1 MSDNEDNF
9 DGDDFDDVEE
19 DEGLDDLENAEE
31 EGQENVEILPSG
43 ERPQANQKR
52 ITTPYMTKY
61 ERARVLG
68 TRALQIA
75 MCAPVMVELEG
86 ETDPLLIA
94 MKELNARP
102 ASELPGEEPPW
113 MDRGTEG
120 RASSQPCPGCL
131 AAVSNARCYPL
142 AARLPGISLPALLFL
157 RRSLEPCEVSP
168 TRAKI
173 SRERGQSW
181 GSGPQSWRLDLQ
193 VTLIPHL
200 QNWDWAGIS
209 MSLPA
214 LTEESQAFPRASFF
228 SRTAS
233 FHQYFPGSDSPG
245 AGSKGLFVGIG
256 ADTQGEGGTSASCR
270 K

>member
-43 ERPQANQKR
+43 ERQQANQKR

-94 MKELNARP
+94 MKELKEKMGKWSWVESARDALSTVLTVTFASSHLGICHP
-102 ASELPGEEPPW
+102 AELILCTERSQHSLCVSSHIAGSVPNDATSQGPFGDCFFVPRAETGCTLESTHENLRTSYGSW
-113 MDRGTEG
+113 DRGEP
-120 RASSQPCPGCL
+120 SS
-131 AAVSNARCYPL
+131 
-142 AARLPGISLPALLFL
+142 
-157 RRSLEPCEVSP
+157 
-168 TRAKI
+168 
-173 SRERGQSW
+173 
-181 GSGPQSWRLDLQ
+181 
-193 VTLIPHL
+193 
-200 QNWDWAGIS
+200 AGNN
-209 MSLPA
+209 
-214 LTEESQAFPRASFF
+214 
-228 SRTAS
+228 
-233 FHQYFPGSDSPG
+233 G
-245 AGSKGLFVGIG
+245 
-256 ADTQGEGGTSASCR
+256 
-270 K
+270 

>member
-94 MKELNARP
+94 MKELKAR
-102 ASELPGEEPPW
+102 A
-113 MDRGTEG
+113 
-120 RASSQPCPGCL
+120 
-131 AAVSNARCYPL
+131 
-142 AARLPGISLPALLFL
+142 PALMSCDFPTTGPG
-157 RRSLEPCEVSP
+157 RSQSSFAVTCRMGAMKTGVWTSSSSP
-168 TRAKI
+168 TEQRCWTVPGA
-173 SRERGQSW
+173 
-181 GSGPQSWRLDLQ
+181 
-193 VTLIPHL
+193 
-200 QNWDWAGIS
+200 IS
-209 MSLPA
+209 MPIL
-214 LTEESQAFPRASFF
+214 
-228 SRTAS
+228 
-233 FHQYFPGSDSPG
+233 YM
-245 AGSKGLFVGIG
+245 
-256 ADTQGEGGTSASCR
+256 
-270 K
+270 

>member
-1 MSDNEDNF
+1 DLFFLYSF

-94 MKELNARP
+94 MKELNARS
-102 ASELPGEEPPW
+102 ASEPPGEEPPW
-113 MDRGTEG
+113 MDRGT
-120 RASSQPCPGCL
+120 RTIASNTRCCPP
-131 AAVSNARCYPL
+131 AAC
-142 AARLPGISLPALLFL
+142 LPGISLSRRRRL
-157 RRSLEPCEVSP
+157 R
-168 TRAKI
+168 
-173 SRERGQSW
+173 
-181 GSGPQSWRLDLQ
+181 
-193 VTLIPHL
+193 
-200 QNWDWAGIS
+200 
-209 MSLPA
+209 
-214 LTEESQAFPRASFF
+214 
-228 SRTAS
+228 
-233 FHQYFPGSDSPG
+233 
-245 AGSKGLFVGIG
+245 
-256 ADTQGEGGTSASCR
+256 
-270 K
+270 

>member
-94 MKELNARP
+94 MKELNQSAPP
-102 ASELPGEEPPW
+102 AAELGLSPHVHVPSPRTGPERSP
-113 MDRGTEG
+113 
-120 RASSQPCPGCL
+120 SSSGATCL
-131 AAVSNARCYPL
+131 TAVMK
-142 AARLPGISLPALLFL
+142 
-157 RRSLEPCEVSP
+157 
-168 TRAKI
+168 T
-173 SRERGQSW
+173 
-181 GSGPQSWRLDLQ
+181 
-193 VTLIPHL
+193 
-200 QNWDWAGIS
+200 
-209 MSLPA
+209 
-214 LTEESQAFPRASFF
+214 
-228 SRTAS
+228 
-233 FHQYFPGSDSPG
+233 
-245 AGSKGLFVGIG
+245 
-256 ADTQGEGGTSASCR
+256 GG
-270 K
+270 

>member
-94 MKELNARP
+94 MKELK
-102 ASELPGEEPPW
+102 
-113 MDRGTEG
+113 
-120 RASSQPCPGCL
+120 
-131 AAVSNARCYPL
+131 
-142 AARLPGISLPALLFL
+142 LLFPCVCT
-157 RRSLEPCEVSP
+157 RSVPQPSCTCDFSP
-168 TRAKI
+168 ATGP
-173 SRERGQSW
+173 ERSP
-181 GSGPQSWRLDLQ
+181 S
-193 VTLIPHL
+193 
-200 QNWDWAGIS
+200 
-209 MSLPA
+209 
-214 LTEESQAFPRASFF
+214 SF
-228 SRTAS
+228 
-233 FHQYFPGSDSPG
+233 G
-245 AGSKGLFVGIG
+245 ATCQTG
-256 ADTQGEGGTSASCR
+256 AMKTGG
-270 K
+270 

>member
-94 MKELNARP
+94 MKELNARS
-102 ASELPGEEPPW
+102 ASEPPGEEPPW
-113 MDRGTEG
+113 MDRGTRDEHLPS
-120 RASSQPCPGCL
+120 RVPAAPQSPPTPAAARPLPACL
-131 AAVSNARCYPL
+131 A
-142 AARLPGISLPALLFL
+142 SLFP
-157 RRSLEPCEVSP
+157 
-168 TRAKI
+168 
-173 SRERGQSW
+173 GQSAVA
-181 GSGPQSWRLDLQ
+181 QSWLTAASNSWTQ
-193 VTLIPHL
+193 AIF
-200 QNWDWAGIS
+200 
-209 MSLPA
+209 LPQP
-214 LTEESQAFPRASFF
+214 L
-228 SRTAS
+228 
-233 FHQYFPGSDSPG
+233 
-245 AGSKGLFVGIG
+245 K
-256 ADTQGEGGTSASCR
+256 
-270 K
+270 